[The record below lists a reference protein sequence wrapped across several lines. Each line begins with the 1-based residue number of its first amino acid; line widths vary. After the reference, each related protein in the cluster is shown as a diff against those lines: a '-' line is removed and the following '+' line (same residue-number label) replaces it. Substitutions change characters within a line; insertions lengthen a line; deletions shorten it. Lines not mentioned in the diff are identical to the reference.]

1 MVPVRCHDG
10 VLMFNITEQ
19 DHDDVVALYIN
30 GDICLGPYAVE
41 QARNHGKVDGY
52 ILRHVFKLMAEMDLN
67 PKWAEYA
74 EYPTLFTITEYN
86 NWVKLPNG
94 KPIC

>member
-19 DHDDVVALYIN
+19 DHDDFVALYIN
-30 GDICLGPYAVE
+30 GDIYLGECAVKKALE
-41 QARNHGKVDGY
+41 HGTVDG
-52 ILRHVFKLMAEMDLN
+52 IIRRCVFKLMAILDLS

-74 EYPTLFTITEYN
+74 EYLTLFSWKEFQEFLC
-86 NWVKLPNG
+86 K
-94 KPIC
+94 